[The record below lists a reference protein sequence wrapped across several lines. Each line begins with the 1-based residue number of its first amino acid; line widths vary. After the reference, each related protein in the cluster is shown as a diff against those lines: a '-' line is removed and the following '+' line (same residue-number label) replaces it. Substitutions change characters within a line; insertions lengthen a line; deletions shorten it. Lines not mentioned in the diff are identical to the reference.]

1 MIILNFFATNSTAKL
16 HNKPQIQ
23 TNFCKKIVYYDTF
36 SKKIVKNQKILCRY
50 LEK

>member
-1 MIILNFFATNSTAKL
+1 MIILNFFATYATAKL
-16 HNKPQIQ
+16 HNKSQIQ
-23 TNFCKKIVYYDTF
+23 ANFCKKIVYHDTF

>member
-16 HNKPQIQ
+16 NNKSQIQ
-23 TNFCKKIVYYDTF
+23 ADFCRKIVYYDTY
-36 SKKIVKNQKILCRY
+36 SKKIVKNQEILCRY